1 MADLYVQP
9 FLQAVRYYITLLSA
23 RKFLFLIIFL
33 DFLPINRYNISMEF
47 LTVSQMAKKWNVSER
62 TVRNY
67 CANNKISD
75 AKISGK
81 TWLIPEDAKKPE
93 RSKKKMFSLLAI
105 LKEERD
111 MGLKGGIYHKT
122 QVEFSY
128 NTNHIEGS
136 TLSEEQTRFIFE
148 TNTIGVSSSPINAD
162 DVIETTNHFKCFDY
176 MIDNANKTLSEK
188 FIKKLHYILKS
199 STSDSKKKWFNIGE
213 YKSRPNEIGGNATC
227 PPSEVAREVQNL
239 LQKYNS
245 ISKVKIEDIIEFHKN
260 FETIHPFQDG
270 NGRVGRLIM
279 FKECLKNN
287 IIPFIINDEIKW
299 FYYRGLREWDNEKG
313 FLIET
318 CLAAQD
324 RYKQFLKYFEI
335 I

>member
-1 MADLYVQP
+1 
-9 FLQAVRYYITLLSA
+9 
-23 RKFLFLIIFL
+23 
-33 DFLPINRYNISMEF
+33 MEYK
-47 LTVSQMAKKWNVSER
+47 TVSEIAKLWNVSER
-62 TVRNY
+62 TVRDY
-67 CANNKISD
+67 CASGRISG
-75 AKISGK
+75 AKIAGK
-81 TWLIPEDAKKPE
+81 TWLIPTDTAKPK
-93 RSKKKMFSLLAI
+93 RANKKKTSLLAI

-148 TNTIGVSSSPINAD
+148 TNTIGISHSPINAD

-176 MIDNANKTLSEK
+176 MLDNANKTLSEK

-199 STSDSKKKWFNIGE
+199 STSDSKKNWFKIGD

-227 PPSEVAREVQNL
+227 PPQDVQKQIEAL
-239 LQKYNS
+239 LLKYNA
-245 ISKVKIEDIIEFHKN
+245 IQNPTIDDIIEFHKN
-260 FETIHPFQDG
+260 FESIHPFQDG

-279 FKECLKNN
+279 FKECLKNG
-287 IIPFIINDEIKW
+287 IVPFIINDSVKW
-299 FYYRGLREWDNEKG
+299 FYYRGLREWDSERG

-324 RYKQFLKYFEI
+324 RYKAYLEYFDI
-335 I
+335 S

>member
-1 MADLYVQP
+1 M
-9 FLQAVRYYITLLSA
+9 
-23 RKFLFLIIFL
+23 L
-33 DFLPINRYNISMEF
+33 DFLPIDVYNKDMEF
-47 LTVSQMAKKWNVSER
+47 KSVSEIAKIWNVSER

-67 CANNKISD
+67 CACGKVSG
-75 AKISGK
+75 AKLSGK
-81 TWLIPEDAKKPE
+81 TWLIPKDAKKPE
-93 RSKKKMFSLLAI
+93 RLNKKETSLLHT

-148 TNTIGVSSSPINAD
+148 TNTIGISPSPINAD

-176 MIDNANKTLSEK
+176 MLDNANKTLSEK

-199 STSDSKKKWFNIGE
+199 STSDSKKNWFKIGD
-213 YKSRPNEIGGNATC
+213 YKTRPNEIGGNATC
-227 PPSEVAREVQNL
+227 PPKDVQKQIETL
-239 LQKYNS
+239 LDRYNS
-245 ISKVKIEDIIEFHKN
+245 IQKPTLEDIIEFHKN
-260 FETIHPFQDG
+260 FESIHPFQDG

-279 FKECLKNN
+279 FKECLKNK
-287 IIPFIINDEIKW
+287 IVPFIINDSVKW
-299 FYYRGLREWDNEKG
+299 FYYRGLREWDNERG

-324 RYKQFLKYFEI
+324 RYKAYLEYFDI
-335 I
+335 T